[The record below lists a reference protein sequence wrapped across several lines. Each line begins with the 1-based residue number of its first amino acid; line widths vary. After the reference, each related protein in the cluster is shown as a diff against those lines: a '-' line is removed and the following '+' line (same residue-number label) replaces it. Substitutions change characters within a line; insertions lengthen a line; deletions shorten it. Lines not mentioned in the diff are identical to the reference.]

1 MGEKNWTDKDW
12 KWLVGILIGII
23 IVILSLWFAKTK
35 GMETNFSIMSSAVSI
50 ALGSVAIFIALKQD
64 SDSQRLNQQ
73 MQNTLKTME
82 YKIDNVNQN
91 VKKLDVEKLESV
103 IRESVGDFVK
113 EIGAGTPEKQLD
125 TTNEQ
130 LQQLL
135 EEAVPYLT
143 QDISSKINNENRMFL
158 EDLPL
163 QRGLRNKVTSELVYE
178 LLADE
183 PEGLSF
189 TEIHQKIRNNTQ
201 KIIHKVLLEQALR
214 VLKDTGK
221 IEIEKPGNETIYKVK
236 NI

>member
-23 IVILSLWFAKTK
+23 IVILSLWFAKTQ
-35 GMETNFSIMSSAVSI
+35 GMETNFAIMSSAVSI

-82 YKIDNVNQN
+82 YKIDNVNHN

-113 EIGAGTPEKQLD
+113 NIGTSTPEKQLD
-125 TTNEQ
+125 PTNEQ

-143 QDISSKINNENRMFL
+143 QDISSKINNESRIFL

-163 QRGLRNKVTSELVYE
+163 QRGLSNKVTSELVYQ
-178 LLADE
+178 LLTEE
-183 PEGLSF
+183 PKGMSF
-189 TEIHQKIRNNTQ
+189 IEIHQKMRNTTR

-214 VLKDTGK
+214 TLRDTGK
-221 IEIEKPGNETIYKVK
+221 IEIEKTDNETFYKVK